1 MMKPITAILSRD
13 IIDTLP
19 VEEIIYAEYA
29 LPGVIGNE
37 GGVMLYVIKD
47 NKEYIIY
54 SSVES
59 VFIRVAYAIRM
70 NLLEEA

>member
-1 MMKPITAILSRD
+1 MGRLREVIMQ
-13 IIDTLP
+13 
-19 VEEIIYAEYA
+19 YAEYA
-29 LPGVIGNE
+29 PPGAMGNE

-47 NKEYIIY
+47 DKEYIIY